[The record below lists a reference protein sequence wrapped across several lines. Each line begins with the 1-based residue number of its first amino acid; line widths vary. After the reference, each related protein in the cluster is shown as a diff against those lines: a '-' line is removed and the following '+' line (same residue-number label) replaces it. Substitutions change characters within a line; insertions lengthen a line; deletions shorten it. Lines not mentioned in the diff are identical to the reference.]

1 MPSKP
6 DGYVLIFR
14 RYRRDRSGK
23 VRDAHAYGHRAWPI
37 RIRRSRLKNS

>member
-1 MPSKP
+1 MSSKP

-23 VRDAHAYGHRAWPI
+23 VLDARAYGLRAWPI